1 MKRSGN
7 KMMQATIKHDDIT
20 FTVTFDFDKGEPATP
35 DCPGRPD
42 EVTVHSVKIGEL
54 EVIEILSKR
63 VLGDIEHQIFVVMG
77 TIAPF
82 GAHLLGGIM
91 KRPQNSSVQRAFPYP
106 AEPFDSWFDRHPVI
120 SGGAVG
126 IIMAVIMFFG
136 LTF

>member
-1 MKRSGN
+1 
-7 KMMQATIKHDDIT
+7 MQATIKHDDIT

-35 DCPGRPD
+35 DCPGWPD

-106 AEPFDSWFDRHPVI
+106 QELYDNWFDNHPI
-120 SGGAVG
+120 LSGAIVGAVL
-126 IIMAVIMFFG
+126 AVILVVG
-136 LTF
+136 LF